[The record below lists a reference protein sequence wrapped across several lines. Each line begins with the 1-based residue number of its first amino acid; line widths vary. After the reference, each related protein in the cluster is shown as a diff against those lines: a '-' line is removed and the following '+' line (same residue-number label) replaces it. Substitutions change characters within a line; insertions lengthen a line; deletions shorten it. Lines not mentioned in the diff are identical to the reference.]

1 MPMRSVAAVFLALS
15 SATGALVA
23 QAPPNPT
30 SAQIGYG
37 ALKNRLRP
45 QGELA
50 AQIAVIDSGIA
61 LANRHGQTAEVRRLI
76 AKGTALLNNRPWTD
90 EDDFRQSLSV
100 RSEQL
105 FVDPAHPYRVRL
117 EQTFAPTLALRTA
130 PSARVSIRPLGGA
143 EATAQTSRP
152 LAEFADIGRDLRDA
166 PFRMDLDLSS
176 VADGNYLLDVE
187 VLDSARSLGRASL
200 RIAVLR
206 GFRARLAAL
215 ETAATSAP
223 PAVRADLLFPSDYV
237 RKIEQGLIE
246 IGRFNQA
253 TDLTA
258 AEEVAAAVK
267 AGKDPFAGRTGHFE
281 RHYVLESVNEIM
293 PYRVFVPSTFVP
305 GKRMPLLI
313 ALHGAGGTEDG
324 FMDGYEGQ
332 LPALAEKHGYIVA
345 SPLGYRP
352 TGGYGSPIL
361 ARGRM
366 SELSEQD
373 VMQVLAR
380 MRRDYPVDE
389 RRIYLMGHSMGGI
402 GTWHLGS
409 KYPEIWAALGSF
421 AGMGAPQ
428 TMTRMKAIPQFVVH
442 GDADFTVPVARSRAM
457 VEEMKKLGVDH
468 RYIEVAGGGHGNVVT
483 PNLAAMF
490 EFFNAK
496 KRP

>member
-1 MPMRSVAAVFLALS
+1 MRRILAALLLLS
-15 SATGALVA
+15 PGTSAAVA

-30 SAQIGYG
+30 SAQIGYS
-37 ALKNRLRP
+37 ALKNRVQP

-61 LANRHGQTAEVRRLI
+61 LANRRGQTAEVRRLI

-105 FVDPAHPYRVRL
+105 FVDPTRPYRVRL
-117 EQTFAPTLALRTA
+117 EQMFSPTLALSNSL
-130 PSARVSIRPLGGA
+130 SARASIRMFGDETASVPPKLLGV
-143 EATAQTSRP
+143 
-152 LAEFADIGRDLRDA
+152 FADIGRDFRDA
-166 PFRMDLDLSS
+166 PLRMDLDLAS
-176 VADGNYLLDVE
+176 VADGQYLIDVE
-187 VLDSARSLGRASL
+187 VLDSARTLGRASL
-200 RIAVLR
+200 RITVLR
-206 GFRARLAAL
+206 GLRARLAAL
-215 ETAATSAP
+215 EAAAASAP
-223 PAVRADLLFPSDYV
+223 APVRADLLFPSDYV
-237 RKIEQGLIE
+237 RKIERGLIE
-246 IGRFNQA
+246 IGRFNPA
-253 TDLTA
+253 SDLTA
-258 AEEVAAAVK
+258 AEDVAAALK
-267 AGKDPFAGRTGHFE
+267 AGKDPFKGRTGGFE
-281 RHYVLESVNEIM
+281 RHYVLESVGEIM

-305 GKRMPLLI
+305 GKRMPLMI

-380 MRRDYPVDE
+380 MRQDYPIDE
-389 RRIYLMGHSMGGI
+389 RRIFLMGHSMGGI

-409 KYPEIWAALGSF
+409 KYPEIWAGLGSF

-428 TMTRMKAIPQFVVH
+428 TVTRMKSIPQFVVH
-442 GDADFTVPVARSRAM
+442 GDADFTVPVARSRVM

-468 RYIEVAGGGHGNVVT
+468 QYIEVPGGAHGNVVT

-490 EFFNAK
+490 EFFAAH
-496 KRP
+496 RRRW